1 MGSFFKKND
10 IKNVIVKFLEVI
22 IKDFFSRKFDI
33 IKVIIKFKIEKIKHN
48 FSKNLTLKMS

>member
-22 IKDFFSRKFDI
+22 IKDFFQG
-33 IKVIIKFKIEKIKHN
+33 
-48 FSKNLTLKMS
+48 NLTS